1 MTTLPTFPPLPW
13 LKHLRP
19 QQESAIA
26 DIVAAFEDG
35 VRVVVLDA
43 PTGSGKTLIAEFVRR
58 ALDDRTLYVCSSL
71 SLQDQFVR
79 DFPFAALLK
88 GRANYQPFDEQSLGE
103 PVTCA
108 DCDIGKK
115 QSCATCRGSGTFLGV
130 LDDEDKHCS
139 LCHPPGMCPYKRA
152 RRAALVAPLACVN
165 TAYFLTEANYVGGF
179 SDVPLVIVDECDT
192 LEATLLNFATIEITE
207 RAQENWGV
215 LRPGAQSGPKLVEW
229 VERTALRLKTRLDT
243 MIEMDDANALTI
255 RERRDMGHLQSL
267 CRKFEGLRMGLD
279 AGEWLCTS
287 TGPKIIFK
295 PTTVKGLGQE
305 WLWQHGQR
313 WLFMSASVLDAGE
326 LLGSVGYTPEIG
338 RVACVEVES
347 TFPPENRPIVVQPIA
362 KMTYT
367 HLEKSKPLMAKAI
380 LDIMEAHPDERI
392 LIHTWTY
399 ALTKYFSENLPS
411 QRLLAYLHANQRE
424 AALNAFKFMDNAVLL
439 ASSFARGVDLKDDLC
454 RVIIIPKIPYVGLD
468 DVQVKARM
476 AEPDGQTWYTVQTA
490 RTILQMTG
498 RGVRHE
504 TDTCITYILDAQ
516 FSTFWQQAKLLFPD
530 YWKAALQWR

>member
-1 MTTLPTFPPLPW
+1 
-13 LKHLRP
+13 
-19 QQESAIA
+19 
-26 DIVAAFEDG
+26 
-35 VRVVVLDA
+35 
-43 PTGSGKTLIAEFVRR
+43 
-58 ALDDRTLYVCSSL
+58 
-71 SLQDQFVR
+71 
-79 DFPFAALLK
+79 
-88 GRANYQPFDEQSLGE
+88 
-103 PVTCA
+103 
-108 DCDIGKK
+108 
-115 QSCATCRGSGTFLGV
+115 
-130 LDDEDKHCS
+130 
-139 LCHPPGMCPYKRA
+139 
-152 RRAALVAPLACVN
+152 
-165 TAYFLTEANYVGGF
+165 
-179 SDVPLVIVDECDT
+179 
-192 LEATLLNFATIEITE
+192 
-207 RAQENWGV
+207 
-215 LRPGAQSGPKLVEW
+215 
-229 VERTALRLKTRLDT
+229 
-243 MIEMDDANALTI
+243 
-255 RERRDMGHLQSL
+255 
-267 CRKFEGLRMGLD
+267 MGLD